1 MFFNMNYFGEF
12 VINGEWD
19 KAVKYLSAFTMPD
32 DNQDSAKIFLTLEKQ
47 KDLETLGRWVLGFYI
62 WVSCIYLALDF
73 QVSYFNWFW
82 RNQAVRKRNKIL

>member
-47 KDLETLGRWVLGFYI
+47 KDLETLGR
-62 WVSCIYLALDF
+62 
-73 QVSYFNWFW
+73 
-82 RNQAVRKRNKIL
+82 